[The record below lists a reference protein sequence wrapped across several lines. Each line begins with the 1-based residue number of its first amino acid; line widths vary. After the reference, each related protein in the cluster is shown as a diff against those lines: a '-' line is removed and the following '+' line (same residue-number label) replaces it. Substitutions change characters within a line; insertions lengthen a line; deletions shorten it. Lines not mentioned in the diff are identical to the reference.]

1 MKKKIILTVS
11 LLSPILIIIILSVF
25 IAFKNYQDETEF
37 CNYLKSEYSSMD
49 SFFTIKKVELFP
61 NYINR
66 VILKNN
72 KEYQIIVR
80 VSCDDEK
87 NATEEQRANA
97 SFRIRDL
104 TEKYL
109 ESHLNKDTDGE
120 KNIELTIKY
129 TTEPVISLLYLQ
141 RPSFGYGTYFVTFS
155 NQYDD
160 SLTDWFKKEKVS
172 SLRLDSVIGHHLKFS
187 ENEWKMF
194 SDSKSMILDV
204 SQIKDFSFLESFQRL
219 KCLSITHFKDEQIDQ
234 CLEHLPD
241 DCQLYINSYT
251 IDEYRNLNKKTL
263 NSEQNIC

>member
-1 MKKKIILTVS
+1 MKNKIILTVS
-11 LLSPILIIIILSVF
+11 LLSPILIIIILSIF
-25 IAFKNYQDETEF
+25 IALNNNQDETEF
-37 CNYLKSEYSSMD
+37 CSYLKSEYSSTD
-49 SFFTIKKVELFP
+49 SLFTIEKVELLP
-61 NYINR
+61 DYVNR

-80 VSCDDEK
+80 VSCDDEN

-97 SFRIRDL
+97 SLRIRDL

-109 ESHLNKDTDGE
+109 ESYLNKDTDGE
-120 KNIELTIKY
+120 KCIELTIKY

-234 CLEHLPD
+234 CLENLPD
-241 DCQLYINSYT
+241 GCQLYIGDYT
-251 IDEYRNLNKKTL
+251 VDEYRNRNKKL
-263 NSEQNIC
+263 KA